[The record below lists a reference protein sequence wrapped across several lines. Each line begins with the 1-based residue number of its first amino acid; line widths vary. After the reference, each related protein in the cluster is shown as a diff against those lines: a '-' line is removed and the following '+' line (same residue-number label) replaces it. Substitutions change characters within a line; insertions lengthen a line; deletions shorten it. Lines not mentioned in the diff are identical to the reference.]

1 MIHQV
6 TALSLKFRVLVVGV
20 AAVVMALGAAQLPGA
35 PVAALPEFGPPV
47 VQIQT
52 EALGLSAPEVEQLI
66 TVPMEQTLLNGI
78 PWLDQIRS
86 ESAPGL
92 SSIDLIFEP
101 DTNPLKA
108 RQVVQER
115 MTRVRAL
122 PNVGSPP
129 VIIQPLSS
137 TSRVMMIGLSSH
149 ELSLIDMSVLAR
161 WKIKPRLMGVPGV
174 SNVTIWGERNRQLQV
189 QVDPERLHQNGVTLN
204 QVIFTTGNALWVSP
218 LTFVRS
224 STPGTGGFID
234 TANQRFTIQH
244 ILPIRTASELSS
256 VIVEGTDGRTV
267 RLDQVATVVE
277 DHQPLIG
284 DAVLSTGPG
293 LMLVVQK
300 LPEANTLEVA
310 KRVREAL
317 NEMRPGLAGVE
328 MDTTVYQSDAYVQ
341 AGLNNLGRLGL
352 AALLLVFVLLGL
364 VLSWRMA
371 LISMVTIVLSLVA
384 AAYVLY
390 VSGVTFNMMALVG
403 LVVALGVVIG
413 DSLVDL
419 GNIRGALRAHRS
431 SGDTTSTVTVVA
443 EASRAM
449 RGPLVYATLIILV
462 AAVPLLLV
470 DGVAGS
476 FLKPA
481 VLAYFLA
488 VAASTVV
495 AWTVTPALA
504 FMLLKNEPPTERVPI
519 GRWFLR
525 LFETAVP
532 PFLRRPGWANATV
545 VALLVMASAAIPQLG
560 GLSLS
565 PSPQDRTLLI
575 KLDTAPGTSLGE
587 MDRVTTTL
595 ISELRLV
602 PGVRLVGA
610 HVGRAV
616 TGDQVVNVNSGEAWA
631 SLFESADYD
640 ATIAGIERVLRG
652 HSEFRSELLTYSQ
665 DRVRAAE
672 AGANDALVVR
682 IYGRDLDLLRTEAEK
697 MRQLIST
704 VPGVSRP
711 RVDSQAVEP
720 SIEVKV
726 NLAAAQ
732 HYGLNPGDVRRAAAT
747 YYAGLLVGN
756 LYEDQKVFEVVVRGS
771 PSKLST
777 PNVGDLMIDT
787 PSGAQV
793 RLGDLASVQMVSS
806 PTVIKHDATS
816 RSIDVTA
823 EVSGRDLGSVLA
835 DVNDRVKGVKMPLEY
850 HAEVRSD
857 VAAQQSRNLGTAGL
871 AIAGAIAIF
880 LLLQAAFSSWRLASL
895 VFLTVPLGAAG
906 GVLAAFPVGGITTL
920 GALAGLFIVLAVAV
934 RNAVLVARNL
944 QESIEGTGDRSE
956 LVIRATRESAVPVL
970 ITTGATSVALL
981 PLLVLG
987 AGAGTEVLYPLAAVV
1002 VGGLV
1007 TSTAVT
1013 LFVMPALMLQIMPAG
1028 PSDLPSIQPVEGT
1041 EIRRTRDSLLRPVN
1055 RGTPAQNP
1063 QGS

>member
-1 MIHQV
+1 
-6 TALSLKFRVLVVGV
+6 
-20 AAVVMALGAAQLPGA
+20 
-35 PVAALPEFGPPV
+35 
-47 VQIQT
+47 
-52 EALGLSAPEVEQLI
+52 
-66 TVPMEQTLLNGI
+66 
-78 PWLDQIRS
+78 
-86 ESAPGL
+86 
-92 SSIDLIFEP
+92 
-101 DTNPLKA
+101 
-108 RQVVQER
+108 
-115 MTRVRAL
+115 
-122 PNVGSPP
+122 
-129 VIIQPLSS
+129 
-137 TSRVMMIGLSSH
+137 
-149 ELSLIDMSVLAR
+149 
-161 WKIKPRLMGVPGV
+161 
-174 SNVTIWGERNRQLQV
+174 
-189 QVDPERLHQNGVTLN
+189 
-204 QVIFTTGNALWVSP
+204 
-218 LTFVRS
+218 
-224 STPGTGGFID
+224 
-234 TANQRFTIQH
+234 
-244 ILPIRTASELSS
+244 
-256 VIVEGTDGRTV
+256 
-267 RLDQVATVVE
+267 
-277 DHQPLIG
+277 
-284 DAVLSTGPG
+284 
-293 LMLVVQK
+293 
-300 LPEANTLEVA
+300 
-310 KRVREAL
+310 
-317 NEMRPGLAGVE
+317 
-328 MDTTVYQSDAYVQ
+328 
-341 AGLNNLGRLGL
+341 LGL

-384 AAYVLY
+384 AVYVLY

-419 GNIRGALRAHRS
+419 GNIRRALRAHRS

-610 HVGRAV
+610 HIGRAV
-616 TGDQVVNVNSGEAWA
+616 TGDQVVNVNSGEAWT

-640 ATIAGIERVLRG
+640 ATVARIERVLRG

-920 GALAGLFIVLAVAV
+920 GALAGLFIVLAVTV

-970 ITTGATSVALL
+970 ITTGATCVALL